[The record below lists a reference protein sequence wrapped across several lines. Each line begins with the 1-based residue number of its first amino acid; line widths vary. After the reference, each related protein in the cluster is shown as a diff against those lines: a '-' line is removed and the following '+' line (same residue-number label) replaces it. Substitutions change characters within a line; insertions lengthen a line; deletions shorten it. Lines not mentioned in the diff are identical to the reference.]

1 MSGMAGAGGH
11 TRRAFLGAAGMS
23 VAAAVALTL
32 APGAR
37 ALWLSGGAP
46 AAVPQALSG
55 VPEGDWH
62 VDDIC
67 GHMPRYAHPIPYM
80 HDTSQPDLAA
90 LAAPVDR
97 QFVG

>member
-1 MSGMAGAGGH
+1 MS
-11 TRRAFLGAAGMS
+11 TRRAFLGSAGMT
-23 VAAAVALTL
+23 VAAAVAFAL

-37 ALWLSGGAP
+37 AASLADVSPVVPPPLAGAP
-46 AAVPQALSG
+46 Q
-55 VPEGDWH
+55 GDWH

-80 HDTSQPDLAA
+80 HDTSAPNLAA
-90 LAAPVDR
+90 LAAPVDW

>member
-1 MSGMAGAGGH
+1 MNPQ
-11 TRRAFLGAAGMS
+11 TRRSFLGGVGMT
-23 VAAAVALTL
+23 VAAAVAMRL

-37 ALWLSGGAP
+37 TLPLPWATPALPP
-46 AAVPQALSG
+46 ALAGLYPQ
-55 VPEGDWH
+55 GDWH

-80 HDTSQPDLAA
+80 HDTSAPDLAA

-97 QFVG
+97 QFVS